1 MLGIG
6 AGGRMLAGTES
17 LAKTFGVDISD
28 QRDPP
33 MFLKNNIKDKGG
45 ALGCIWL
52 LGLRVGRKPRIG

>member
-6 AGGRMLAGTES
+6 GGRRMLAGTES

-28 QRDPP
+28 QRDPLI
-33 MFLKNNIKDKGG
+33 FLNNNIKDKVG

-52 LGLRVGRKPRIG
+52 LGLRVGRKPKMG